1 MRTAEIRQRW
11 LDYFEG
17 RGHTVVPSAP
27 LISPDPST
35 LFVIAGMVPF
45 IPYMLGE
52 QTAPWPRATSVQ
64 KCVRTLDIEEV
75 GKTTRHGTF
84 FQMNGNFSFGDYFK
98 EGAITYAWEL
108 VTGSTADGGYGFDPD
123 TIWVTVYHDDD
134 EAAALWKRIAGLP
147 DERIQRRGMKDNYWS
162 TGARGPAGP
171 CSEIYVDR
179 GPQYGAEGGPVVD
192 EDRYI
197 EIWNLVFMQYERGDG
212 GGKEDFPI
220 LGELQQKNID
230 TGMGLERV
238 AYLLQGVDNMYE
250 IDEVFPVIQAA
261 QELSGRRYGADR
273 DDDVRM
279 RVVADHVRSGLMLM
293 GDGVTPSN
301 EGRGYVLR
309 RLLRRSVRAM
319 RLLGVEDLALPTL
332 LPVSKDAM
340 SPSYP
345 ELAERFERIS
355 AVAYAEEEAFRR
367 TLAAG
372 TVILDTAVQ
381 KVKSAELPDGVTPDE
396 PGGVTVHAP
405 AARVSVAAPV
415 PQISGEQAFQ
425 LHDTYGFPIDLTLE
439 MAAEQ
444 GVSVDETAFRSLM
457 QAQRQRARAD
467 ALAKRAGRA
476 DTAAYQE
483 LHSTLSSEKAG
494 PVEFLGYTDTTS
506 RSRVVG
512 LLVDGVPAPAAT
524 APADVEVVLDR
535 TPFYAE
541 SGGQLADQGTIVL
554 DGGARIE
561 VDDVQAPVKGL
572 SVHHGRLVDGTVT
585 FGEGGTATIDVLR
598 RKAISRAHTATHM
611 VHKALREALGDTAT
625 QAGSENAPSRI
636 RFDFRSSAAV
646 PAGALSEIE
655 ERVNTQLA
663 EDLDVTDEVM
673 PIAEARALGAM
684 ALFGEKYG
692 DRVRVVSIGGDWSRE
707 LCAGTHVRRSGQLG
721 LVTLLGES
729 SIGSGVR
736 RVDALVGDGAY
747 GFQAKEHALVGQLSG
762 LLGARPEELG
772 DRVSSLLT
780 RLKESE
786 KELAALRQ
794 AQVLAGAA
802 ALASGAVDVDGV
814 RLVAHDAGEVAS
826 ADDLRTL
833 VLDVRARL
841 GESAPAVVAVGGVA
855 KGRPVVV
862 VATNAAARERGVRAG
877 ALVKQASGVLG
888 GGGGGKDDLAQGG
901 GTDATRLGAA
911 LDGLRAGIGAAA

>member
-17 RGHTVVPSAP
+17 RGHAVVPSAP

-52 QTAPWPRATSVQ
+52 QTPPWPRATSVQ

-108 VTGSTADGGYGFDPD
+108 VTGSQADGGYGFDPD
-123 TIWVTVYHDDD
+123 KIWVTVFHDDD
-134 EAAALWKRIAGLP
+134 EAAALWKKIAGLP
-147 DERIQRRGMKDNYWS
+147 DERIQRRGMKDNFWS

-179 GPQYGAEGGPVVD
+179 GPEFGAEGGPVVD
-192 EDRYI
+192 EDRYV

-220 LGELQQKNID
+220 LGDLKQKNID

-238 AYLLQGVDNMYE
+238 AYLLQGVNNMYE
-250 IDEVFPVIQAA
+250 IDEVRPVIDGAV
-261 QELSGRRYGADR
+261 EMSGRRYGANH

-309 RLLRRSVRAM
+309 RLLRRSIRAM
-319 RLLGVEDLALPTL
+319 RLLGVDDPALPVL
-332 LPVSKDAM
+332 LPMSRDAM
-340 SPSYP
+340 SASYP
-345 ELAERFERIS
+345 ELARDFDRI
-355 AVAYAEEEAFRR
+355 AQVAYAEEETFRR

-372 TVILDTAVQ
+372 TTILDTAVQ
-381 KVKSAELPDGVTPDE
+381 AAKGAGA
-396 PGGVTVHAP
+396 TVL
-405 AARVSVAAPV
+405 
-415 PQISGEQAFQ
+415 SGDQAFQ

-444 GVSVDETAFRSLM
+444 GVAVDETAFRTLM
-457 QAQRQRARAD
+457 QAQRERARAD

-483 LHSTLSSEKAG
+483 LHSTLSEQAAK
-494 PVEFLGYTDTTS
+494 PVQFVGYTDAEA
-506 RSRVVG
+506 RAKVVG

-524 APADVEVVLDR
+524 APAEVEVVLDV

-541 SGGQLADQGTIVL
+541 AGGQQADTGVIQL

-572 SVHHGRLVDGTVT
+572 SVHHGRLVDGTVA
-585 FGEGGTATIDVLR
+585 FGETGTARIDLAR
-598 RKAISRAHTATHM
+598 RRAIARAHTATHL
-611 VHKALREALGDTAT
+611 VHKALHESIGEGAT
-625 QAGSENAPSRI
+625 QAGSLNAPSRL
-636 RFDFRSSAAV
+636 RFDFRSPSAT
-646 PAGALSEIE
+646 PSEVVAE
-655 ERVNTQLA
+655 VEARVNERLQD
-663 EDLDVTDEVM
+663 DLEVTDSVM
-673 PIAEARALGAM
+673 PIDEARGRGAM

-692 DRVRVVSIGGDWSRE
+692 NEVRVVDIGDGWSLE
-707 LCAGTHVRRSGQLG
+707 LCAGTHVKRSGELG
-721 LVTLLGES
+721 LVTLLSES
-729 SIGSGVR
+729 AIGSGVR
-736 RVDALVGDGAY
+736 RVDALVGAGAY
-747 GFQAKEHALVGQLSG
+747 GYQAKERALVGQLSG
-762 LLGARPEELG
+762 LLGARPDELTE
-772 DRVSSLLT
+772 RVSALLGK
-780 RLKESE
+780 LKDSE
-786 KELAALRQ
+786 KELATLRQ
-794 AQVLAGAA
+794 AQVLAAAGSIADGAQT
-802 ALASGAVDVDGV
+802 VDGTRV
-814 RLVAHDAGEVAS
+814 VTYDAGEAS
-826 ADDLRTL
+826 ADDVRTL
-833 VLDVRARL
+833 VLDVRSRI
-841 GESAPAVVAVGGVA
+841 GESAPAVVAVGAVA

-862 VATNAAARERGVRAG
+862 VATNAAARAAGVRAG
-877 ALVKQASGVLG
+877 ALVRTASGVLG

-901 GTDATRLGAA
+901 GTDAARLGDA
-911 LDGLRAGIGAAA
+911 LASVVDGLRA

>member
-1 MRTAEIRQRW
+1 MLTAEIRQRW

-17 RGHTVVPSAP
+17 HGHTVVPSAP

-108 VTGSTADGGYGFDPD
+108 ITGSQADGGYGFDPD
-123 TIWVTVYHDDD
+123 TIWVTVFHDDD
-134 EAAALWKRIAGLP
+134 EAALLWKRIAGLP
-147 DERIQRRGMKDNYWS
+147 DERIQRRGMKDNFWS

-179 GPQYGAEGGPVVD
+179 GPAYGLEGGPIVD

-212 GGKEDFPI
+212 GGKESFPI
-220 LGELQQKNID
+220 LGDLKQRNID

-238 AYLLQGVDNMYE
+238 AYLMQGVDNMYE
-250 IDEVFPVIQAA
+250 IDQVFPVIQAA
-261 QELSGRRYGADR
+261 QELSGRRYGADHA
-273 DDDVRM
+273 DDIRM

-293 GDGVTPSN
+293 SDGVTPSN

-319 RLLGVEDLALPTL
+319 RLLGVEDLALPSL
-332 LPVSKDAM
+332 LPASRDAM

-345 ELAERFERIS
+345 ELAANFERLS
-355 AVAYAEEEAFRR
+355 AIAYNEEDAFRR
-367 TLAAG
+367 TLVAG
-372 TVILDTAVQ
+372 TTILDTAVQ
-381 KVKSAELPDGVTPDE
+381 AVKSAPTAAASTP
-396 PGGVTVHAP
+396 VL
-405 AARVSVAAPV
+405 
-415 PQISGEQAFQ
+415 SGEKAFQ

-444 GVSVDETAFRSLM
+444 GVEVDETAFRSLM
-457 QAQRQRARAD
+457 QAQRDRARSD
-467 ALAKRAGRA
+467 TLAKRAGRA
-476 DTAAYQE
+476 DTTAYQQLKAE
-483 LHSTLSSEKAG
+483 LSTDTAG
-494 PVEFLGYTDTTS
+494 PVEFLGYTESTA

-524 APADVEVVLDR
+524 APADVEIVLDR

-541 SGGQLADQGTIVL
+541 GGGQLADQGTILL

-585 FGEGGTATIDVLR
+585 FGEQGTATIDVFR

-611 VHKALREALGDTAT
+611 IHKALHESLGETAT

-636 RFDFRSSAAV
+636 RFDFRSGSAV
-646 PAGALSEIE
+646 PGGVLAEIE

-663 EDLDVTDEVM
+663 ENLDVTDEVM
-673 PIAEARALGAM
+673 PITEARALGAM

-762 LLGARPEELG
+762 LLGARPDELS
-772 DRVSSLLT
+772 DRVSTLLT
-780 RLKESE
+780 RLKDSE
-786 KELAALRQ
+786 KELGALRQ
-794 AQVLAGAA
+794 AQALAGAG
-802 ALASGAVDVDGV
+802 ALADAAVDAGGV
-814 RLVAHDAGEVAS
+814 TVVTHDAGDIGS
-826 ADDLRTL
+826 ADDLRTV

-841 GESAPAVVAVGGVA
+841 GESTPVVVAIGGVH
-855 KGRPVVV
+855 KGRPLVV
-862 VATNAAARERGVRAG
+862 VATNAAAREHGVRAG
-877 ALVKQASGVLG
+877 ALVKVASGVLG

-901 GTDATRLGAA
+901 GTDASRLGEA
-911 LDGLRAGIGAAA
+911 LDGIRTAIGAAA